1 MSCMSSLSDRP
12 RYFEHHLQLSSISL
26 YPCFHFSMAHSTWAT
41 TQLSHLLPLD
51 QDSLKQVID
60 YTSALP
66 KDAAA
71 DHLKNF
77 LGDSPKALEFISS
90 FNARRDA
97 PNTATPA
104 LDPAPAPAPVPP
116 EGARKP
122 RKKKAPLN
130 KLPPPRQPE
139 DYGNTLGAYQ
149 KKDEED
155 YMGGSK
161 RPRPE
166 PALAK
171 TLALSDQPD
180 ARQLPK
186 VASATSTPAAKPPPS
201 ATGHLIS
208 DLPNIRSGS
217 RTSSRTSSPA
227 PKTKINVAG
236 GNSMHGA
243 STTLQDL
250 VRRPF
255 PLLFKRPLLT
265 TNRTPPFAPL
275 SCKPIPPSPPIPHPA
290 AAPVL
295 QHVIPSSS
303 PLPTVSI
310 AER

>member
-1 MSCMSSLSDRP
+1 
-12 RYFEHHLQLSSISL
+12 
-26 YPCFHFSMAHSTWAT
+26 MAPSTWAT

-51 QDSLKQVID
+51 QDSLEQIIE

-71 DHLKNF
+71 EHFKNL
-77 LGDSPKALEFISS
+77 LGDSPRALEFISS

-97 PNTATPA
+97 PNAA
-104 LDPAPAPAPVPP
+104 APVPVP
-116 EGARKP
+116 GPTESARKP
-122 RKKKAPLN
+122 KKKKPPLN
-130 KLPPPRQPE
+130 QLPPPRRPE

-149 KKDEED
+149 KKEEED

-161 RPRPE
+161 RLRPE

-186 VASATSTPAAKPPPS
+186 TSSAASTPAVKAPPS
-201 ATGHLIS
+201 ASGRLIS
-208 DLPNIRSGS
+208 DLPNVRSGS

-236 GNSMHGA
+236 GNAMHGA

-250 VRRPF
+250 VRTPH
-255 PLLFKRPLLT
+255 LLLKWSSLT
-265 TNRTPPFAPL
+265 TNRTPPSAP
-275 SCKPIPPSPPIPHPA
+275 SSFKPILPSPMTLRRAVVPA
-290 AAPVL
+290 SQPATP
-295 QHVIPSSS
+295 SS
-303 PLPTVSI
+303 PLRPTV
-310 AER
+310 

>member
-1 MSCMSSLSDRP
+1 MTP
-12 RYFEHHLQLSSISL
+12 
-26 YPCFHFSMAHSTWAT
+26 STWAM

-51 QDSLKQVID
+51 QDSLEQIIK

-71 DHLKNF
+71 EHLKNL

-97 PNTATPA
+97 PNIA
-104 LDPAPAPAPVPP
+104 APTLGLGPT
-116 EGARKP
+116 ESARKP
-122 RKKKAPLN
+122 KKKKKPPLN
-130 KLPPPRQPE
+130 KLPPPRRPE

-180 ARQLPK
+180 GRQLPK
-186 VASATSTPAAKPPPS
+186 ASPATSTPAVKPPPS
-201 ATGHLIS
+201 ASGHLIS
-208 DLPNIRSGS
+208 DLPNVRSGS
-217 RTSSRTSSPA
+217 RVSSRTSSPA
-227 PKTKINVAG
+227 PKAKINVTG

-250 VRRPF
+250 VRM
-255 PLLFKRPLLT
+255 PLLIKRALI
-265 TNRTPPFAPL
+265 N
-275 SCKPIPPSPPIPHPA
+275 H
-290 AAPVL
+290 
-295 QHVIPSSS
+295 Q
-303 PLPTVSI
+303 
-310 AER
+310 